1 MGCSAPIGAP
11 GGAVGAALLPGGC
24 APSHWAQPQ
33 PSRERGQLL
42 PLPPADT
49 QPDVFRELLRDV
61 LLKLFLLWISTPFCG
76 CFFLGGG
83 TVVTSPVAFSC
94 MWMVRVWGT
103 CNCCLSQLIPL
114 RLVFYSSCDVY

>member
-49 QPDVFRELLRDV
+49 QPNVFRELLRDV

-76 CFFLGGG
+76 CFFFFGGG
-83 TVVTSPVAFSC
+83 HCGDFSRSLFLH
-94 MWMVRVWGT
+94 VDGT
-103 CNCCLSQLIPL
+103 CLGNL
-114 RLVFYSSCDVY
+114 